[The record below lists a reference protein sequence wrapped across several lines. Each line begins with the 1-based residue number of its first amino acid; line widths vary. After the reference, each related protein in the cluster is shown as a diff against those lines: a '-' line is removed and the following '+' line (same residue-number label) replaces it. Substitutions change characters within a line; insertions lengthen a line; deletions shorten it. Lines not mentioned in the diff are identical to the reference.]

1 MVYGRGVFSFALRR
15 MLWAIPTLVGISLV
29 VFLLTS
35 LLPDPALSAAALG
48 ASDDTPPTAASLLQ
62 IEEARRLRFVDL
74 PKFINENPEDVRSRT
89 QATLDAIA
97 AGGPEGDVAELRLAQ
112 IGGAALPTAL
122 PRLNSMTTEARRRVA
137 RALTPLATRM
147 AVDPFALGTTP
158 DDALKFWERFWQDH
172 VMDFTPG
179 ASKRAVE
186 RLVRHGTELR
196 AEELAS
202 LDTYAL
208 ADLMD
213 AIEATDRHDA
223 LLQLMKIVAKITQL
237 VPPDDAASP
246 QELEALRA
254 QYTFFWYVHRSDY
267 VPLEGLD
274 RVLASVTE
282 TRYAKWTIGA
292 FTGSLEMLDPPV
304 KAGDSS
310 AATRPHRRGEGDLRH
325 RLARR
330 ATVTLALIF
339 LSLFGSHLVAIPL
352 GVFAAARSGRRADR
366 VLSVVLFFVYSLPTF
381 VIAAVF
387 RGLSG
392 GSVVAPVI
400 ALSLGAAAT
409 LSRYQRTALL
419 EVLTTD
425 YVRTARAKGASGLR
439 VLLTH
444 ALRNAV
450 LPIIALAGVQVP
462 QLLGGAFVVEEVW
475 QIRGLGWETLRAI
488 ERRDVGW
495 LVVVVCLTAVLA
507 TCALVG
513 ADLLQ
518 AALDPRAR
526 ETFRRRG
533 EA

>member
-1 MVYGRGVFSFALRR
+1 

-35 LLPDPALSAAALG
+35 LLPDPALEADASTDGTTETGTG
-48 ASDDTPPTAASLLQ
+48 AGAVPDGPRLLRA
-62 IEEARRLRFVDL
+62 EEARRLRFVDL
-74 PKFINENPEDVRSRT
+74 PKFINENPEDVRVRT

-97 AGGPEGDVAELRLAQ
+97 AGGPEGDLAELRLAR

-122 PRLNSMTTEARRRVA
+122 PRLSSMTTEARRRVA
-137 RALTPLATRM
+137 RALTPLAVRM
-147 AVDPFALGTTP
+147 AVDPFALGSSP

-208 ADLMD
+208 ADLME
-213 AIEATDRHDA
+213 AIDATDRHDA
-223 LLQLMKIVAKITQL
+223 LLQLMKIVAKITDL
-237 VPPDDAASP
+237 APPDEATTP
-246 QELEALRA
+246 KELEALRA
-254 QYTFFWYVHRSDY
+254 QYSFFWYVHRTDY

-274 RVLASVTE
+274 RVVASVTE

-292 FTGSLEMLDPPV
+292 FTGSLEMLDPPTKSGNSSP
-304 KAGDSS
+304 KA
-310 AATRPHRRGEGDLRH
+310 AHRRAEGDLRH

-352 GVFAAARSGRRADR
+352 GVFAAARSGRRVDR
-366 VLSVVLFFVYSLPTF
+366 LLSVVLFFIYSLPTF

-387 RGLSG
+387 RGVSG
-392 GSVVAPVI
+392 GTVVAPVI

-425 YVRTARAKGASGLR
+425 YVRTARAKGASNLR
-439 VLLTH
+439 VLLVH
-444 ALRNAV
+444 ALRNAI

-507 TCALVG
+507 TFALVG
-513 ADLLQ
+513 ADFVQ